1 MGTLGKQNNFLRPF
15 LTIHLPLALVVL
27 VLGSQALVN
36 AQEVKVF
43 VSSQAGDRMS
53 SKPDL
58 HFENKA
64 GAKAPVFTIN
74 EDVKFQK
81 IDGFGASLL
90 EAGLI
95 CINSLPADK
104 QEEVLRALFDPQ
116 RGAGFSAMKTVIG
129 ATDFQSA
136 GPFFTYDD
144 TPGDVS
150 MHNFSIARDLGPNG
164 EITFIKR
171 ARKYGRFVL
180 QAPMD
185 YPPDWMLTNVQ
196 DRRKQDVDPKYY
208 DALALYYLRYL
219 QEYEK
224 NGVFIDYLSLFNEPG
239 VYTKINYDEIRELLK
254 NHVGPL
260 LRKSGTKTKIQL
272 SEAPTR
278 ENAFKNYPLA
288 LDDPEA
294 RKYVG
299 GLAYHGYDWTKPDA
313 YSKIADVHKKYS
325 QFPMWMT
332 EVCHAYEIGEPRTM
346 PMPLY
351 DFEDGDLWGNMIMS
365 DLEAGASAWI
375 YWNMVLDEKGGPWLV
390 SPVHGDPDP
399 NEQHPVVI
407 LNCKTHEV
415 SYTGLY
421 YYLAH
426 FSKFVRPGAV
436 RIATTGSLKGVRC
449 IAFKTPEGGLVSEL
463 INSRKTDAKIRLD
476 SRGRSLRL
484 TLPAISIT
492 TCLWKPQETA
502 N

>member
-1 MGTLGKQNNFLRPF
+1 MRRHKRVEHFIRQLFRQRL
-15 LTIHLPLALVVL
+15 LLACVVIG
-27 VLGSQALVN
+27 LGSPAPMRG
-36 AQEVKVF
+36 QEVKVY
-43 VSSQAGDRMS
+43 VSSEAGARLS
-53 SKPDL
+53 AQPDL
-58 HFENKA
+58 HFESQP
-64 GAKAPVFTIN
+64 GAQAAVFT
-74 EDVKFQK
+74 VKDRVRYQK

-90 EAGLI
+90 EAGLM
-95 CINSLPADK
+95 CINTLPADK

-116 RGAGFSAMKTVIG
+116 QGAGFSAMKTVIG

-144 TPGDVS
+144 TPGDVA
-150 MHNFSIARDLGPNG
+150 MKNFSIARDLGPNG

-171 ARKYGRFVL
+171 AWQYGKFVL

-196 DRRKQDVDPKYY
+196 DRKKQDVDPKYY

-219 QEYEK
+219 EAYKK

-260 LRKSGTKTKIQL
+260 LAKAGIKTKIQL

-278 ENAFKNYPLA
+278 ENASQNYHLA

-294 RKYVG
+294 LKYVS
-299 GLAYHGYDWTKPDA
+299 GLAYHGYDWTKPGA
-313 YSKIADVHKKYS
+313 FQKIAAFHAKYP

-332 EVCHAYEIGEPRTM
+332 EVCHAYEIGESRSL

-351 DFEDGDLWGNMIMS
+351 DFQDGDLWGNMILS
-365 DLEAGASAWI
+365 DLEAGASGWI
-375 YWNMVLDEKGGPWLV
+375 YWNMVLNEKGGPWLV
-390 SPVHGDPDP
+390 SPVHENPDP

-407 LNCKTHEV
+407 VDSKTQKIT
-415 SYTGLY
+415 YTGLY

-426 FSKFVRPGAV
+426 FSKFVRPGDYRV
-436 RIATTGSLKGVRC
+436 ETTGKVEKVRSM
-449 IAFKTPEGGLVSEL
+449 AFRAPDGKLVL
-463 INSRKTDAKIRLD
+463 QLVNSRTEPVQAQVKWRDR
-476 SRGRSLRL
+476 
-484 TLPAISIT
+484 TLPVSLPGTSISTLI
-492 TCLWKPQETA
+492 WHE
-502 N
+502 